1 MAAPLSDDVLAVTA
15 AHEAGHAVVAVWL
28 GVPVV
33 SVDVVPSDE
42 DGTIGHTVCA
52 MLPEYVGDWYR
63 DGRPRPV
70 PPKVLDRLERELMIH
85 LGGDMAQA
93 KSVGVGHAGT
103 VDESRFGSI
112 VVGWDWH
119 MGDVLDAISDGDDD
133 RRARVARLGG
143 VTRALLDRGVV
154 WATVNEVT
162 SDLTEHRRV
171 SGRRVRAIAS
181 RTVRQAWAVAG

>member
-15 AHEAGHAVVAVWL
+15 VHEAGHAVVAVWL

-42 DGTIGHTVCA
+42 DGTVGHTVCA
-52 MLPEYVGDWYR
+52 ALPAYVGDWYR
-63 DGRPRPV
+63 DGHHRPV
-70 PPKVLDRLERELMIH
+70 PPRVLDRLERELMIH
-85 LGGDMAQA
+85 LAGDMAQA
-93 KSVGVGHAGT
+93 KSAGVAHAGT

-143 VTRALLDRGVV
+143 ITRALLDRGVV
-154 WATVNEVT
+154 WATVSEVT
-162 SDLTEHRRV
+162 AVLAGQRRIT
-171 SGRRVRAIAS
+171 GRRVRAIAS
-181 RTVRQAWAVAG
+181 QTVRSAWATAG

>member
-15 AHEAGHAVVAVWL
+15 AHEAGHAVLAVWL

-52 MLPEYVGDWYR
+52 ALPAYVGDWHR
-63 DGRPRPV
+63 AGRPRPV
-70 PPKVLDRLERELMIH
+70 PPRVLDRLERELMIH
-85 LGGDMAQA
+85 LAGDMAQA
-93 KSVGVGHAGT
+93 KATGVGHTAT

-119 MGDVLDAISDGDDD
+119 MGDVLDAISDHDDD

-143 VTRALLDRGVV
+143 ITRALLDRGVV
-154 WATVNEVT
+154 WATVSEVT
-162 SDLTEHRRV
+162 AALTAQRHMT
-171 SGRRVRAIAS
+171 GRRVRDIAS
-181 RTVRQAWAVAG
+181 RTVGSAWAAAG